1 MAIYSISIEDTVYR
15 DKMSPVEYDKYIVAN
30 AVAAIWR
37 HEKSDLLFEIFAEK
51 LMSRYGGSLEIA
63 VSDWLRNH
71 L

>member
-1 MAIYSISIEDTVYR
+1 MAIYSMSLADTVYR
-15 DKMSPVEYDKYIVAN
+15 DNMSPVEHDRYVVAN

-63 VSDWLRNH
+63 VADWVRNN